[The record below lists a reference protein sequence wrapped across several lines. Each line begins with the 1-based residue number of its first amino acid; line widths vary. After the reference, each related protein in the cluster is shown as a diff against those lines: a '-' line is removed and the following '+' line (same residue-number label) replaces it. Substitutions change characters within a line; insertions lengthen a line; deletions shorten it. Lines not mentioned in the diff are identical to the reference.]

1 MALPITAPLAISA
14 IKALIRYRYRVDTIL
29 ALSTV
34 EEGLPFRLPKPP
46 TDHMAHLTD
55 MLGFFESDQGRIIL
69 ALNDLTRTFKEI
81 KTAVKTDSAIPG
93 EISNCYALYFEAAE
107 VKPKRWA
114 PDANDA
120 EWRKSASTGPSEE
133 MRLAYYVV
141 ESDRLSRNTAL
152 TRILLTT
159 ADILLE
165 VLGENAGTF
174 ISNPRIASV
183 VEDLLGE
190 FAINHDFDDDSLQQ
204 IYKQLLNSL
213 AIAVLE
219 NPGIVPN
226 KPLLQ
231 ALFGALNEV
240 RGQLGN
246 EFVARLITEDGFQA
260 LMAAFLRQVADDPSF
275 ISADAI
281 VKDILSATLREL
293 GNNFPELVQ
302 GDPEAVFG
310 VLEAGLAVGA
320 AHVDTLLH
328 RKLNGHP
335 LLTVVFA
342 DMANKIN
349 ELASQNLFIKELA
362 SGSIFAGFYRTIL
375 ESIAANPA
383 ALATEANIKPFTTEL
398 IATFAGT
405 LAAVKLKD
413 TLTNET
419 FRELVQDSLTV
430 LSHYPELVVRDNRFA
445 APLVQAVFEAAAP
458 LVKDGFSKKDII
470 IVLDAAC
477 RTANDNLALLEIE
490 DRLGTILSSVSGVLV
505 KDSLKRLLTV
515 QGRKD
520 ALLAALQAVAVNP
533 TIWGEFAAKDMVQPL
548 VVGLLEGIEKDPTH
562 LLAGP
567 VLVESLRRSLTAVAR
582 RGNLFINGTMEPG
595 VTQALMNLALDS
607 ARAEIGNSID
617 GETLPLFLER
627 IMLAFFKKPF
637 DIDTADQ
644 AKIKKL
650 TDGVIAEIEKR

>member
-1 MALPITAPLAISA
+1 
-14 IKALIRYRYRVDTIL
+14 
-29 ALSTV
+29 
-34 EEGLPFRLPKPP
+34 
-46 TDHMAHLTD
+46 
-55 MLGFFESDQGRIIL
+55 
-69 ALNDLTRTFKEI
+69 
-81 KTAVKTDSAIPG
+81 
-93 EISNCYALYFEAAE
+93 
-107 VKPKRWA
+107 
-114 PDANDA
+114 
-120 EWRKSASTGPSEE
+120 
-133 MRLAYYVV
+133 
-141 ESDRLSRNTAL
+141 
-152 TRILLTT
+152 
-159 ADILLE
+159 
-165 VLGENAGTF
+165 
-174 ISNPRIASV
+174 
-183 VEDLLGE
+183 
-190 FAINHDFDDDSLQQ
+190 
-204 IYKQLLNSL
+204 
-213 AIAVLE
+213 
-219 NPGIVPN
+219 
-226 KPLLQ
+226 
-231 ALFGALNEV
+231 
-240 RGQLGN
+240 
-246 EFVARLITEDGFQA
+246 
-260 LMAAFLRQVADDPSF
+260 
-275 ISADAI
+275 
-281 VKDILSATLREL
+281 
-293 GNNFPELVQ
+293 
-302 GDPEAVFG
+302 
-310 VLEAGLAVGA
+310 
-320 AHVDTLLH
+320 
-328 RKLNGHP
+328 
-335 LLTVVFA
+335 
-342 DMANKIN
+342 MANKIN

-383 ALATEANIKPFTTEL
+383 ALATEAKIKPFTTEL
-398 IATFAGT
+398 ITTFAGT

-419 FRELVQDSLTV
+419 FRGLVQDSLTV

-548 VVGLLEGIEKDPTH
+548 VVGLLEGIGKDPTH

-595 VTQALMNLALDS
+595 VTQSLMNLALDS
-607 ARAEIGNSID
+607 ARDEIGKSID

-650 TDGVIAEIEKR
+650 ADGVIAEIEKR

>member
-1 MALPITAPLAISA
+1 MILPITAPLVISG

-46 TDHMAHLTD
+46 TDHKAHFTD
-55 MLGFFESDQGRIIL
+55 MLRFFETDRGRVIL
-69 ALNDLTRTFKEI
+69 ALNDLDQTFKEI

-93 EISNCYALYFEAAE
+93 EISNCYALYFEATE

-114 PDANDA
+114 PDADDA

-141 ESDRLSRNTAL
+141 ESDRLSRNPAL

-159 ADILLE
+159 ADTLLE

-174 ISNPRIASV
+174 ISNPKIASV
-183 VEDLLGE
+183 VEDLLVE
-190 FAINHDFDDDSLQQ
+190 FAIKHDFDDDSIQQ
-204 IYKQLLNSL
+204 IYKRLLNSL

-275 ISADAI
+275 ISADAV

-302 GDPEAVFG
+302 GDPQAVFG

-335 LLTVVFA
+335 LLTVVFS
-342 DMANKIN
+342 DMANNIN

-383 ALATEANIKPFTTEL
+383 ALATEAKIKPFTTEL
-398 IATFAGT
+398 IATFADT
-405 LAAVKLKD
+405 LSTVKLKD
-413 TLTNET
+413 TLTTEA
-419 FRELVQDSLTV
+419 FRGLVQDSLAV
-430 LSHYPELVVRDNRFA
+430 LSHYPELVVRDSRFG
-445 APLVQAVFEAAAP
+445 APMVRAVFEAAAP
-458 LVKDGFSKKDII
+458 LVQDGFSQKDII
-470 IVLDAAC
+470 IVLDAAF

-515 QGRKD
+515 QGRQD
-520 ALLAALQAVAVNP
+520 ALLAVLQAVAVNP
-533 TIWGEFAAKDMVQPL
+533 TIWGEFAAQDMVQPL
-548 VVGLLEGIEKDPTH
+548 VVGLLQGIGKDPTH

-567 VLVESLRRSLTAVAR
+567 VLIESLRRSLTAVAR
-582 RGNLFINGTMEPG
+582 RGNLFINGTMAPG
-595 VTQALMNLALDS
+595 VTQALMNLALDA

-627 IMLAFFKKPF
+627 IMLAFFKSPF
-637 DIDTADQ
+637 DIDTADE
-644 AKIKKL
+644 AKIKTL
-650 TDGVIAEIEKR
+650 ADGVIAEIEKR

>member
-46 TDHMAHLTD
+46 TDHMAHLSD
-55 MLGFFESDQGRIIL
+55 MLRFFESDQGRIIL

-383 ALATEANIKPFTTEL
+383 ALATEL
-398 IATFAGT
+398 IATFADT

-413 TLTNET
+413 TLKNET

-445 APLVQAVFEAAAP
+445 APMVQAVFEAAAP
-458 LVKDGFSKKDII
+458 LVKDGFSNKDII

-490 DRLGTILSSVSGVLV
+490 DRLGTILNSVSGVLV

-533 TIWGEFAAKDMVQPL
+533 TIWGEFGAKDMVQPL

-582 RGNLFINGTMEPG
+582 RGNLFINGTIEPG